1 MWLGVCLTVF
11 YHLGYDCCRKQALEN
26 LHIALSSTVIL
37 WIQVYL
43 AVKLPWSCLHWADG
57 NSIEVSWLGSELTW
71 TIVTHQVWLIIK
83 GLWVFPSCSQF
94 YCTVWV
100 PKKKK
105 KKSSC
110 QLMRKEQEKEHTDS
124 CSPFTLL
131 SPCFFSAIFP
141 FFAISHP
148 YSLRISLPSV
158 IPTESKL
165 LLSPIFQSWC
175 PVDVSLI
182 DLWWILS
189 PRHARLFQQKCNA
202 KSAYRHTT

>member
-1 MWLGVCLTVF
+1 MWLSVCLTVF

-43 AVKLPWSCLHWADG
+43 AAKLPWSCLHWADG

-94 YCTVWV
+94 YCTVWM

-105 KKSSC
+105 KSQVVNWWERNGKKNIEIPVHLLPSSLLASFL
-110 QLMRKEQEKEHTDS
+110 QFS
-124 CSPFTLL
+124 PSSPF
-131 SPCFFSAIFP
+131 PIHIP
-141 FFAISHP
+141 FAYPSH
-148 YSLRISLPSV
+148 
-158 IPTESKL
+158 
-165 LLSPIFQSWC
+165 Q
-175 PVDVSLI
+175 
-182 DLWWILS
+182 
-189 PRHARLFQQKCNA
+189 
-202 KSAYRHTT
+202 

>member
-1 MWLGVCLTVF
+1 MWLSVCLTVF

-43 AVKLPWSCLHWADG
+43 AAKLPWSCLHWADG

-94 YCTVWV
+94 YCTVWM

-105 KKSSC
+105 VKLSID
-110 QLMRKEQEKEHTDS
+110 EKGTGKRTYRFL
-124 CSPFTLL
+124 FTFYPPLSLL
-131 SPCFFSAIFP
+131 LFCNFPLLRHFPSIFP
-141 FFAISHP
+141 SHIPPISN
-148 YSLRISLPSV
+148 S
-158 IPTESKL
+158 
-165 LLSPIFQSWC
+165 
-175 PVDVSLI
+175 
-182 DLWWILS
+182 
-189 PRHARLFQQKCNA
+189 
-202 KSAYRHTT
+202 YRV